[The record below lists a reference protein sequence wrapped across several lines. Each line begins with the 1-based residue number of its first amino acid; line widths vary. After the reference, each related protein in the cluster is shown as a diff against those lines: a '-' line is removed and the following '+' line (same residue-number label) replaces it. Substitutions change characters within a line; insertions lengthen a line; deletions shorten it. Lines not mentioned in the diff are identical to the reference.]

1 MISLAATEFDID
13 GAVIL
18 DRVKK
23 SSRPFERSRRVNR
36 TATLDGSAVFTDT
49 GFSDADRTIVVVQN
63 GISQTL
69 YDIIVNL
76 FENYDLIIICTTDGA
91 FEGALSTLSVRE
103 GELTLN
109 LLVKQKISN

>member
-1 MISLAATEFDID
+1 MIALAATQFDID
-13 GAVIL
+13 GAAIL
-18 DRVKK
+18 DRAKK

-49 GFSDADRTIVVVQN
+49 GFSDADRTIVAVQN
-63 GISQTL
+63 GISQAL

-76 FENYDLIIICTTDGA
+76 FENYELIVICTTDGA
-91 FEGALSTLSVRE
+91 FEGALSTLSIRE

-109 LLVKQKISN
+109 ILIKQKISS